1 MYMSVSVDLLLNFW
15 FCCQRSSLC
24 LRDQTW
30 QCIERGKLDSCKFY
44 HWHSIQVDIAMKT
57 RLPESNDSGEQGNGG
72 GRGRG
77 DRVGTLV
84 RSLTNH
90 CFPVFSLPSPDP
102 SQLKWMNWDNK
113 QHHEKWVYPI
123 DDGNLPSINF
133 SKLCHPNSWLLR
145 TASWQDQW
153 LWCCGGKWQSLARWL
168 KRTKCVPWQIK
179 T

>member
-57 RLPESNDSGEQGNGG
+57 WLPESNDSGEQGTEAAEGEGTEWVLYLHQIPHKWNGW
-72 GRGRG
+72 
-77 DRVGTLV
+77 TET
-84 RSLTNH
+84 SA
-90 CFPVFSLPSPDP
+90 C
-102 SQLKWMNWDNK
+102 NK
-113 QHHEKWVYPI
+113 QHHEEWVYPI
-123 DDGNLPSINF
+123 NDGNLPSINF

-153 LWCCGGKWQSLARWL
+153 LWCCGGKWQSLARWP
-168 KRTKCVPWQIK
+168 KRTKSVPWQMKI
-179 T
+179 